1 MEFGK
6 ARALSEQKADADARA
21 GINSTDKSSQAI
33 ANVSGGRGNKQDE
46 HYRRYLRSL
55 YGATE
60 TSSSDQEQQEQPP
73 PPPQQQQQLQQ
84 QDAIAMPEHHV
95 RFLLGDFTERQP
107 ETISTRPL
115 PITAVAAAAAAATT
129 TTTTAAGAAPE
140 DTSLVVLQDAN
151 MIVPVDAQDQ
161 HASDENSEP
170 TTTTSPNICLWR
182 GYCSAN

>member
-6 ARALSEQKADADARA
+6 ALALSEQKADADARA
-21 GINSTDKSSQAI
+21 GINSTDKSSRAI
-33 ANVSGGRGNKQDE
+33 ASVSGGRGNKQDE

-95 RFLLGDFTERQP
+95 RFLLGDFTARQP

-129 TTTTAAGAAPE
+129 TSAKTTTTATATAASAPSAAPRA
-140 DTSLVVLQDAN
+140 TAAALARLLPACSRSST
-151 MIVPVDAQDQ
+151 
-161 HASDENSEP
+161 ASRN
-170 TTTTSPNICLWR
+170 TIL
-182 GYCSAN
+182 